1 MLRYTAVL
9 VSPQP
14 PPRRHVPSGL
24 DLTALPALSACFD
37 ELAERPLPNGDL
49 WALEQW
55 LLDWSELES
64 LISEEQTLRE
74 VAVTCHT
81 DDPALEAAYLDL
93 VDRVAP
99 HCKPLRD
106 RLARRLVAHPDAAAL
121 APDRHACLLRS
132 LANQV
137 DLFREAV
144 VPLEAIE
151 QRLCAEHQKLRGAMR
166 AEFLG
171 ELRTLEAIEADEDHH
186 IRSHREAAWHAVTAR
201 FMADKPALDDVFTRM
216 VDNRLAQTAAA
227 EFPDYRAYRFRKLG
241 RFDYGPDDCLAFH
254 AAIEAA
260 VVPLAIELIDR
271 RRRDL
276 DLGSVRPWDLQ
287 APRGGEVPLR
297 PFTSEDGLING
308 CIDVFT
314 SVDPRFGAQFRDLA
328 GRGLLDLMSRPGKAP
343 GGYQANLEASGLPF
357 IFVNAVGRH
366 EDVLTLL
373 HEGGHAFHALACAAD
388 PLIWNRSP
396 PMEFCEVASMAMEL
410 MGSRYLGAFYPPHDL
425 RRAVEHQLEQAVLF
439 LPYVACV
446 DAFQHWLYTHPDA
459 ARDPDARDQTWLALH
474 RRFFP
479 TVDWSGLELER
490 AALWQRKLHIFELPF
505 YYIEYGIAQLGAL
518 QVLAAHRSDP
528 AAAVEA
534 YRRGLALGARAG
546 LRDLF
551 TATGLRFDLSRPA
564 LQDLMDLVRDELA
577 RD

>member
-1 MLRYTAVL
+1 VLPLGAVL
-9 VSPQP
+9 ASLPP
-14 PPRRHVPSGL
+14 PPRRHVPAGL
-24 DLTALPALSACFD
+24 DLTALPALSACYD
-37 ELAERPLPNGDL
+37 ELAERPLPAGDL

-55 LLDWSELES
+55 LRDWSELES
-64 LISEEQTLRE
+64 LLSEEQTRRE
-74 VAVTCHT
+74 IAVTCHT

-93 VDRVAP
+93 IDRVAP

-106 RLARRLVAHPDAAAL
+106 RLARRLVAHPDAANL
-121 APDRHACLLRS
+121 APERHACLLRS

-137 DLFREAV
+137 DLFRESI
-144 VPLEAIE
+144 VPLEAGE
-151 QRLCAEHQKLRGAMR
+151 QRLCAEHQKLRGGMR

-201 FMADKPALDDVFTRM
+201 FTADKAALDDVFTRLL
-216 VDNRLAQTAAA
+216 DNRLAQAAA
-227 EFPDYRAYRFRKLG
+227 AAFPDYRAYRFRKLG
-241 RFDYGPDDCLAFH
+241 RFDYSPDDCLAFH

-260 VVPLAIELIDR
+260 VVPLACDLIER
-271 RRRDL
+271 RRL
-276 DLGSVRPWDLQ
+276 DLGLASVRPWDLQ
-287 APRGGEVPLR
+287 APRRDEVPLR
-297 PFTSEDGLING
+297 PFTTVDALVTG
-308 CIDVFT
+308 CAEVFT
-314 SVDPRFGAQFRDLA
+314 AVDPHFGRQFRDLA
-328 GRGLLDLMSRPGKAP
+328 ARGLLDLMSRPGKAP
-343 GGYQANLEASGLPF
+343 GGYQANLEATGLPF
-357 IFVNAVGRH
+357 IFANAVGRH

-373 HEGGHAFHALACAAD
+373 HEGGHAFHALACAD
-388 PLIWNRSP
+388 EPLIWNRSP

-410 MGSRYLGAFYPPHDL
+410 MGSRYLGAFYPPQDL
-425 RRAVEHQLEQAVLF
+425 RRAVEQPLEQAVLF

-446 DAFQHWLYTHPDA
+446 DAFQHWLYTHPAD
-459 ARDPDARDQTWLALH
+459 ARDPDARDRTWLALH

-479 TVDWSGLELER
+479 TVDWSGLEPER

-518 QVLAAHRSDP
+518 QILAAHRRDP
-528 AAAVEA
+528 VAAVAA

-551 TATGLRFDLSRPA
+551 AAADLHFDLSRPA
-564 LQDLMDLVRDELA
+564 LQALMDLVRDELG